1 MDINKPSV
9 SLVNDEDSDNSVDQ
23 ENIKK
28 HFTTAMKRK
37 KMRIES
43 KILEDSDEEYDSQ
56 GNN

>member
-1 MDINKPSV
+1 MNINKPSV